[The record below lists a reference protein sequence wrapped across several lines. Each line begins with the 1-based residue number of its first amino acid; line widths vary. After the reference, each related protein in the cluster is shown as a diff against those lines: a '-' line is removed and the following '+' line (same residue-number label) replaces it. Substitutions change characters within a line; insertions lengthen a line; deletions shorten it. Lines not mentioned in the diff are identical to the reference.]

1 MIKSVLCA
9 LDISQ
14 ENDIEVLRK
23 ANKLAQLD
31 GASLDVVTVVPNFGM
46 TLVSSYF
53 DDNFQKQA
61 VKEAQKQLRDRV
73 GTILGEE
80 RNKEIRHIVATGSIY
95 EEILE
100 LAEQTG
106 IDLIVIGAHK
116 PDLREYLLGPNAAR
130 VVRHSN
136 CSVYVVRNNQ
146 A

>member
-14 ENDIEVLRK
+14 ENDAEVLRK
-23 ANKLAQLD
+23 ADKLARLD
-31 GASLDVVTVVPNFGM
+31 DASLDVVTVVPNFGM

-53 DDNFQKQA
+53 DENFQNQA
-61 VKEAQKQLRDRV
+61 VSDAQKSLRKRV
-73 GTILGEE
+73 GAILGEE
-80 RNKEIRHIVATGSIY
+80 RNKDIRHIVATGSVY

-100 LAEQTG
+100 LADQTG

-136 CSVYVVRNNQ
+136 CSVYVVRSK
-146 A
+146 

>member
-14 ENDIEVLRK
+14 DNDIEVLRK
-23 ANKLAQLD
+23 ADKLARLD
-31 GASLDVVTVVPNFGM
+31 DASLDVVTVVPNFGM

-61 VKEAQKQLRDRV
+61 VKEAKDRLRERV
-73 GTILGEE
+73 GSILGEE
-80 RNKEIRHIVATGSIY
+80 RNEEIRHIVATGSVY

-100 LAEQTG
+100 LAEQTD

-136 CSVYVVRNNQ
+136 CSVYVVRNK
-146 A
+146 